1 MASES
6 QLSAPPTHLIST
18 SPAQTSPSS
27 ELPILRPLGNFLP
40 NQATQNAQD
49 QQRRLSLVLAAIQ
62 GGDPLDAELEVQQN
76 RKWKRI
82 FTLHICYTPPTFFGE
97 IMPDILEGKLS
108 NFVYTARIKSVNQ
121 LLAAQRN
128 IRDVSHVWR
137 NSITLVML
145 AATIVTMA
153 VLREPAFPIYFGAL
167 LVLFTVWAFVQAWAA
182 MEPKYEREIT
192 KLCKSWTQEDT
203 HLHLAYLSRR
213 STAPRP
219 VNVLVALKTSF
230 TPQQTEWSLQIYESV
245 PIFPIRQFGTH
256 ADDGSAWT
264 AATIDSIVERALP
277 LYVPR
282 WDATPAPEY
291 CTQSREMRQVVG
303 SSETLGDESSDVR
316 NEDEDQLRR
325 RSEGTVT
332 LVPGTLTRP

>member
-18 SPAQTSPSS
+18 APAQTFPSS

-121 LLAAQRN
+121 VLAAQRN

-182 MEPKYEREIT
+182 MEPK
-192 KLCKSWTQEDT
+192 
-203 HLHLAYLSRR
+203 
-213 STAPRP
+213 
-219 VNVLVALKTSF
+219 
-230 TPQQTEWSLQIYESV
+230 
-245 PIFPIRQFGTH
+245 FGTH

-291 CTQSREMRQVVG
+291 CTQSREMQQVVG